1 MRRQTLLRLP
11 ALFLCLA
18 TGAEAQTLINSSR
31 RIDWSQAG
39 VVGGIPGRATICAT
53 LNPGA
58 TSSQINAAIASCAS
72 GQVVFLNAGI
82 YTLSSGIRFD
92 NKRNVTLRG
101 AGPDRT
107 FLVFIAGST
116 CGGMGADVCFI
127 NGDANWTGG
136 PRNVA
141 SWTAGYTPGATSIT
155 LSSTA
160 KLQVGTMLILD
171 QLDDPTTDNG
181 AIWVCQ
187 TINICSQQTG
197 AANGRSNRAQQQL
210 VKVTAID
217 GNSLTITPGLY
228 MPNWRSSQVP
238 EAWWSNDTPI
248 SMSGI
253 EHLSIDHSAS
263 GTAIKSGIYF
273 FNAYNCWVKNV
284 RSLNAN
290 RNHVWLF
297 QSAHVTV
304 RDSYFYG
311 TANAASESYG
321 TEQFMTADNLVEN
334 NIFQHITA
342 PMMNAGGTG
351 TVFGY
356 NYAIDDYYGVNP
368 TWQQSSSYH
377 HAAGN
382 SFFLWEGND
391 GPGLTADDIHGSSH
405 FITAF
410 RNVWLGW
417 EPGKTE
423 ETIPIHLEA
432 WNRYF
437 TFVGNVLGKIG
448 YHTRYEAAAS
458 SSIDPG
464 NASVGNRSIYT
475 LGYSGNQGTI
485 RLPIPNDPLVKVTT
499 MRWGNY
505 DTVNAAAQWNAS
517 EVPSS
522 LGAFGNAVPGNQ
534 ALPNSLY
541 LPARPSW
548 WTATPWPAIGPDV
561 GGGEDPT
568 GHAYRIPA
576 RACYDNTPK
585 TGGILNFNAASCYP
599 GMAPPAVPTNLRIVV
614 Q

>member
-1 MRRQTLLRLP
+1 MW
-11 ALFLCLA
+11 LCLG
-18 TGAEAQTLINSSR
+18 TCAEAQTIISSSR
-31 RIDWSQAG
+31 TIDWSQAG
-39 VVGGIPGRATICAT
+39 VIGGIPSRATNCAT

-58 TSSQINAAIASCAS
+58 TAAQINSAIASCAS
-72 GQVVFLNAGI
+72 GQVVFLSAGT
-82 YTLSSGIRFD
+82 YTLSSGIRFN

-101 AGPDRT
+101 AGPDET
-107 FLVFIAGST
+107 ILVFTAGSS

-127 NGDANWTGG
+127 NGDGNWTGD

-141 SWTAGYTPGATSIT
+141 AWTGAYATGSTSIT
-155 LSSTA
+155 LSKTTN
-160 KLQVGTMLILD
+160 LQVGSMLILD
-171 QLDDPTTDNG
+171 QLDDSTTDNG

-197 AANGRSNRAQQQL
+197 AANGRASRAQQQL
-210 VKVTAID
+210 VRVTAIN
-217 GNSLTITPGLY
+217 GTSVAISPGLY
-228 MPNWRSSQVP
+228 MPNWRSSQSP

-253 EHLSIDHSAS
+253 ENLTLDHAAS
-263 GTAIKSGIYF
+263 GTSIKSGIYF
-273 FNAYNCWVKNV
+273 YNAYNCWIRNV
-284 RSLNAN
+284 RSLNSN
-290 RNHVWLF
+290 RNHVWLY

-321 TEQFMTADNLVEN
+321 VKQFMAADNLVEN

-356 NYAIDDYYGVNP
+356 NYATDDYYGVSS

-382 SFFLWEGND
+382 SFLLWEGND

-417 EPGKTE
+417 EPGKTQ
-423 ETIPIHLEA
+423 ETIPVHLEA
-432 WNRYF
+432 WNRYYN
-437 TFVGNVLGKIG
+437 FVGNVLGKIG

-458 SSIDPG
+458 SSTDPG
-464 NASVGNRSIYT
+464 NSAVGDTSIYA
-475 LGYSGNQGTI
+475 LGYSGNEGTI
-485 RLPIPNDPLVKVTT
+485 LPPIPNDTLVKATM

-505 DTVNAAAQWNAS
+505 DTVHAAAQWNAS

-522 LGAFGNAVPGNQ
+522 LSAFGNAVPATQ
-534 ALPNSLY
+534 ALRDSLY

-561 GGGEDPT
+561 GGGADPT
-568 GHAYRIPA
+568 GHAHRIPA
-576 RACYDNTPK
+576 RACYDNTAK
-585 TGGILNFNAASCYP
+585 TAGILNFNALTCYS
-599 GMAPPAVPTNLRIVV
+599 GSSAPAAPTNLRIV